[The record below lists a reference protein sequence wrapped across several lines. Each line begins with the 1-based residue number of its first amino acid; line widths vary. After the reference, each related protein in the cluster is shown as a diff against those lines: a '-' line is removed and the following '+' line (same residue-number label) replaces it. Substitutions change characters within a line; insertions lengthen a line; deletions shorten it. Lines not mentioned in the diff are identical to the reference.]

1 MPPTKAPKECP
12 FSLCRY
18 TSERLSKVYEH
29 IRHCHKLESVPAE
42 YLATHGLAPCPDC
55 GQIFKSLTRHYP
67 QCNMQRENGATAGE
81 NRPDSLASGHA
92 TITSSLRSTDSS
104 ARSEGLE
111 EVSNSR
117 VDSSH
122 PTEPARPSLAVN
134 RSARPESNSQ
144 SSTSHV
150 EPHVPSSASLIQG
163 ISLARLASS
172 PRPTSEPGMS
182 STQQSDRLEGYAFL
196 STLVFDDLCSVISP
210 SIENIPGNLQGLYLQ
225 CCRMTFEEIVDD
237 PTNIDKWKLLFLLPR
252 LILQPSQAEG
262 SDDFDLDRK
271 ARIRLFPE
279 KKWGTLFDASHLAET
294 SSPDRD
300 IGGDVAADGMTPSA
314 LGAAVEKKVRHG
326 EISRAGH
333 LLTSKGL
340 APPSDDTFHKLE
352 QKHPSAPRPTLPHIP
367 DDVAPI
373 QASFNTLRQVLRDSP
388 RGSGGGCDGWRFEH
402 LRLLLGNHE
411 VLLSFLAVCN
421 HFLAGTIP
429 TEAATAFAGAR
440 LIALCKVWC
449 FYSWWFGV
457 VHLLQLSLSQH
468 PDWVLLKTDA
478 RNAFNSVSR
487 QRFLDLVNEHFP
499 TLQAFVYACYAVPPS
514 LVLLHEDGF
523 RCIKSEE
530 GVQQGDPLGPF
541 LFSLALQSCL
551 VAAHAAAS
559 EGFVISYL
567 DDAVIGGPVDS
578 VVSAYQVLCSRMHD
592 VGLVVRPDKCQA
604 FSPCLDTLWPLQD
617 IGFTSLGMSVLGCP
631 IGTDSYVAGECLRI
645 VAEENAFLERLCG
658 LRNMQSALLL
668 LRYCGTGR
676 INHLLRAIPP
686 STIQQAVQQH
696 DSNIRSCFCS
706 IIGCQLDNIQLRQLH
721 LRLSQGGM
729 GLPLAERTS
738 PCAFLGAWAATLASL
753 PSRLEQF
760 PSALDVSVAP
770 SDNLFCGHVAHTL
783 SALSQATPA
792 VAEAIPSIATLS
804 EKHLK
809 LQRVLSHLLLDAE
822 HAGLLS
828 SANRFTQARLR
839 SAAGPDAGAW
849 LDAIPASRH
858 LSFTNAEFQTA
869 VMEAK
874 LVATIWL
881 SLLRSVNYHCE
892 LEGQGDF
899 GDFKRPDIS
908 IYDYQD
914 GKKLLLDVSIIH
926 PQRPGCLPQS
936 HSTNGA
942 AAIYR
947 DTEKSTKYRAEATS
961 LGYLFEPLTFEVF
974 GRWSPVAVDFF
985 KKIVR
990 RPSIEFLDDRPAAAR
1005 YWRRRFAVCLLRL
1018 NAQILLRKVTLLVPG
1033 STVGDRLGPHDTDI
1047 RFFSD

>member
-1 MPPTKAPKECP
+1 M
-12 FSLCRY
+12 
-18 TSERLSKVYEH
+18 
-29 IRHCHKLESVPAE
+29 
-42 YLATHGLAPCPDC
+42 
-55 GQIFKSLTRHYP
+55 
-67 QCNMQRENGATAGE
+67 
-81 NRPDSLASGHA
+81 
-92 TITSSLRSTDSS
+92 
-104 ARSEGLE
+104 
-111 EVSNSR
+111 
-117 VDSSH
+117 
-122 PTEPARPSLAVN
+122 
-134 RSARPESNSQ
+134 
-144 SSTSHV
+144 
-150 EPHVPSSASLIQG
+150 
-163 ISLARLASS
+163 
-172 PRPTSEPGMS
+172 
-182 STQQSDRLEGYAFL
+182 
-196 STLVFDDLCSVISP
+196 
-210 SIENIPGNLQGLYLQ
+210 
-225 CCRMTFEEIVDD
+225 
-237 PTNIDKWKLLFLLPR
+237 
-252 LILQPSQAEG
+252 
-262 SDDFDLDRK
+262 
-271 ARIRLFPE
+271 
-279 KKWGTLFDASHLAET
+279 
-294 SSPDRD
+294 
-300 IGGDVAADGMTPSA
+300 
-314 LGAAVEKKVRHG
+314 
-326 EISRAGH
+326 
-333 LLTSKGL
+333 
-340 APPSDDTFHKLE
+340 
-352 QKHPSAPRPTLPHIP
+352 
-367 DDVAPI
+367 
-373 QASFNTLRQVLRDSP
+373 
-388 RGSGGGCDGWRFEH
+388 
-402 LRLLLGNHE
+402 
-411 VLLSFLAVCN
+411 
-421 HFLAGTIP
+421 
-429 TEAATAFAGAR
+429 
-440 LIALCKVWC
+440 
-449 FYSWWFGV
+449 
-457 VHLLQLSLSQH
+457 
-468 PDWVLLKTDA
+468 
-478 RNAFNSVSR
+478 
-487 QRFLDLVNEHFP
+487 
-499 TLQAFVYACYAVPPS
+499 
-514 LVLLHEDGF
+514 
-523 RCIKSEE
+523 
-530 GVQQGDPLGPF
+530 QQGDPLGPF

-551 VAAHAAAS
+551 VEAHAAAS

-686 STIQQAVQQH
+686 STIQQAAQQH

-760 PSALDVSVAP
+760 PSALDVSVTP

-783 SALSQATPA
+783 SALYQATPA
-792 VAEAIPSIATLS
+792 VAEAIPSIATLP

-858 LSFTNAEFQTA
+858 LSFTNVEFQTA
-869 VMEAK
+869 VSLRLGLSIPVLRSLPCCTCSTTWDEAGYHALTCRK
-874 LVATIWL
+874 DGGQTRRHDHIQHTWL
-881 SLLRSVNYHCE
+881 SLLRSVNFHCE
-892 LEGQGDF
+892 LEELGDF

-926 PQRPGCLPQS
+926 PQRPSCLPQS

-942 AAIYR
+942 AAILR
-947 DTEKSTKYRAEATS
+947 DTEKSTKYRAEAIS

-985 KKIVR
+985 NKIVR

-1005 YWRRRFAVCLLRL
+1005 YWRRRFAVCLQRL

-1047 RFFSD
+1047 RFFSN

>member
-440 LIALCKVWC
+440 LIALCK
-449 FYSWWFGV
+449 G
-457 VHLLQLSLSQH
+457 
-468 PDWVLLKTDA
+468 
-478 RNAFNSVSR
+478 
-487 QRFLDLVNEHFP
+487 
-499 TLQAFVYACYAVPPS
+499 
-514 LVLLHEDGF
+514 
-523 RCIKSEE
+523 
-530 GVQQGDPLGPF
+530 
-541 LFSLALQSCL
+541 QS
-551 VAAHAAAS
+551 
-559 EGFVISYL
+559 
-567 DDAVIGGPVDS
+567 D
-578 VVSAYQVLCSRMHD
+578 
-592 VGLVVRPDKCQA
+592 VRPIA
-604 FSPCLDTLWPLQD
+604 V
-617 IGFTSLGMSVLGCP
+617 GSVF
-631 IGTDSYVAGECLRI
+631 R
-645 VAEENAFLERLCG
+645 
-658 LRNMQSALLL
+658 
-668 LRYCGTGR
+668 
-676 INHLLRAIPP
+676 
-686 STIQQAVQQH
+686 
-696 DSNIRSCFCS
+696 
-706 IIGCQLDNIQLRQLH
+706 
-721 LRLSQGGM
+721 
-729 GLPLAERTS
+729 RT
-738 PCAFLGAWAATLASL
+738 
-753 PSRLEQF
+753 
-760 PSALDVSVAP
+760 V
-770 SDNLFCGHVAHTL
+770 
-783 SALSQATPA
+783 
-792 VAEAIPSIATLS
+792 
-804 EKHLK
+804 
-809 LQRVLSHLLLDAE
+809 
-822 HAGLLS
+822 
-828 SANRFTQARLR
+828 
-839 SAAGPDAGAW
+839 
-849 LDAIPASRH
+849 
-858 LSFTNAEFQTA
+858 
-869 VMEAK
+869 AK
-874 LVATIWL
+874 LAC
-881 SLLRSVNYHCE
+881 SLLRDRFGSYFSPFQFGVSTPGGSE
-892 LEGQGDF
+892 LYTF
-899 GDFKRPDIS
+899 CS
-908 IYDYQD
+908 
-914 GKKLLLDVSIIH
+914 
-926 PQRPGCLPQS
+926 
-936 HSTNGA
+936 
-942 AAIYR
+942 
-947 DTEKSTKYRAEATS
+947 
-961 LGYLFEPLTFEVF
+961 YL
-974 GRWSPVAVDFF
+974 
-985 KKIVR
+985 
-990 RPSIEFLDDRPAAAR
+990 
-1005 YWRRRFAVCLLRL
+1005 YL
-1018 NAQILLRKVTLLVPG
+1018 NIPTG
-1033 STVGDRLGPHDTDI
+1033 SC
-1047 RFFSD
+1047 